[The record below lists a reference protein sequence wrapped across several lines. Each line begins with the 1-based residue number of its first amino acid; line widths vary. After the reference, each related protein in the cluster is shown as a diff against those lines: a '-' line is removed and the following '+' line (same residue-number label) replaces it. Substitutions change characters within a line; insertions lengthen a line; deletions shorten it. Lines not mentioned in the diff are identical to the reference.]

1 MNLETHTLLRGKAL
15 ADYQGRYKLEVNR
28 AGASMYG
35 TTVAELSILH
45 SALSEIVSLVLLSV
59 AFFFHSSP
67 TTESLEKV
75 SYVFVDFIYNHTH

>member
-1 MNLETHTLLRGKAL
+1 
-15 ADYQGRYKLEVNR
+15 
-28 AGASMYG
+28 MYG

-75 SYVFVDFIYNHTH
+75 SYVFVDFIYNHTHQADNRRVSFSFAYTTVWLFEQRNNH